1 MARRTEKVEGA
12 RVLAVANMKGGV
24 GKTTLSLMIAEGL
37 SALRDARVLVIDL
50 DAQGSLSYALMG
62 REPYEKA
69 LKKGRI
75 VTSFFEKRAQGE
87 PAHLSGS
94 LVEQAS
100 LLEECKRLNLVPAD
114 PKLQFVERRVIT
126 QLAKL
131 NFDRIF
137 RGTPEITVANWL
149 REEIQQLRK
158 QYSWIIF
165 DCPPGISIFA
175 YAGIACSD
183 MILMPFTPDFLAMQA
198 ITTMNE
204 LLLPEMS
211 KDLKQIA
218 NIKRLAILNKTN
230 ASSNLP
236 RQYRD
241 EFLKTNSEKNW
252 GVTLFDTQL
261 PMRVATARAADTEE
275 SWSSLDEKWNSET
288 CELLISELEEN
299 CRAS

>member
-1 MARRTEKVEGA
+1 MARRTVQVEGA

-37 SALRDARVLVIDL
+37 SALRNARVLVIDL

-62 REPYEKA
+62 RDRYEKA
-69 LKKGRI
+69 LAANRI
-75 VTSFFEKRAQGE
+75 VTRFFEKRSLGE
-87 PAHLSGS
+87 TVHLSGS
-94 LVEQAS
+94 VIEQAS
-100 LLEECKRLNLVPAD
+100 LLEECKGLNLVPAD

-131 NFDRIF
+131 NFERIF

-149 REEIQQLRK
+149 ASEIERLRR
-158 QYSWIIF
+158 QYNWIIF

-183 MILMPFTPDFLAMQA
+183 TILMPFTPDFLAMQA
-198 ITTMNE
+198 ITTMND

-211 KDLKQIA
+211 KDLPAIA
-218 NIKRLAILNKTN
+218 RIRKLAVLNKAGN
-230 ASSNLP
+230 NNLP

-241 EFLKTNSEKNW
+241 EFLATNQAKGW

-261 PMRVATARAADTEE
+261 SNRVATARAADTEE
-275 SWSSLDEKWNSET
+275 TWNSLDEKWNSET
-288 CELLISELEEN
+288 CDLLISEVEAN
-299 CRAS
+299 S